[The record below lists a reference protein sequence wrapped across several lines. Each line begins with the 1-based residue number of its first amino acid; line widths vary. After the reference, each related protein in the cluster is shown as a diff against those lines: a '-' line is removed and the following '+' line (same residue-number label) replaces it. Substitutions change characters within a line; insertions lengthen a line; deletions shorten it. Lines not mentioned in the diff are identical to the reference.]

1 MTLLSHKRVDR
12 RFYSLL
18 STISLLRNMEAPGI
32 TFYKTTYGKNS
43 PPFQAAWFTRYP
55 WLHYDVFCF
64 TFAKAHEI
72 GILLSSK
79 AELKSIEDDYRICK
93 LVRRTVGSA
102 NLKNLKVIKIP
113 VKSVL

>member
-1 MTLLSHKRVDR
+1 MTLLSHKRVDC

-18 STISLLRNMEAPGI
+18 STISLLRNMEAPRN